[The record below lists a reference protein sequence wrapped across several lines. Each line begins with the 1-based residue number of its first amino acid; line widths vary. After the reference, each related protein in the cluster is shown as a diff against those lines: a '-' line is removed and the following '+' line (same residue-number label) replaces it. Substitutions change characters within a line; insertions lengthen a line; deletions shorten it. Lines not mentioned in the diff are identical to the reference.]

1 MIKTAKAFVDQPEI
15 RSSIKKF
22 KAVSTGSDVD
32 AQLGAIEDFINRG
45 TGQLCHRGVTRR
57 LRTYQGMGD
66 AYLLPA
72 IAAVVVGGTN
82 IRGGRGRYRDTLFGV
97 ILIVLLNSV
106 LSIMQM
112 SEASRQII
120 YGAVIIAMLLA
131 YGRAAK
137 ITS

>member
-1 MIKTAKAFVDQPEI
+1 VSPEGFEPI
-15 RSSIKKF
+15 R
-22 KAVSTGSDVD
+22 G
-32 AQLGAIEDFINRG
+32 
-45 TGQLCHRGVTRR
+45 
-57 LRTYQGMGD
+57 
-66 AYLLPA
+66 YLPPA

-82 IRGGRGRYRDTLFGV
+82 IRGGRGRYRGTLFSV